1 MPDDVSALQG
11 LDLGALLAEGLRAP
25 AAPSPAAW
33 DPPSPEALK
42 GLLPGHE
49 IIRLIG
55 RGGMGAVYEARQV
68 DLDRQVA
75 LKLLPP
81 ALNEDATFAE
91 RFRREAQT
99 MARLRHPNILSVF
112 EFGQSAAGHL
122 YFSMEYVA
130 GGDLGAR
137 MKRGPLSPLE
147 ALRLVKEL
155 CAALEVAHAHGV
167 IHRDIKPS
175 NILLTA
181 DGTVKVADFGI
192 AVLGDRPAE
201 RLTHTGIAI
210 GTMEYAAPE
219 QAAGTAVDPRSD
231 LYSVGV
237 VCYELLTGRL
247 PRGIFDPP
255 SKVNAAVSPAVDP
268 VVHTA
273 MQNDPDRRYQTAAEL
288 QQAIAHSETCRPRTF
303 GRARRAVLSAGLLLL
318 VGAGVALIPARFRPS
333 TPPGFTA
340 GPAAA
345 LAPRAAKLEA
355 EFVALSRPGAD
366 RKPLRGWSVD
376 VVDLAE
382 QLKDVTRSVETSA
395 GFLSGWIAKLEERQ
409 AQFPDEA
416 RWTLALALL
425 LQHRGV
431 TLERSEPTLALK
443 SFQYACALRQAALKR
458 LPDDPGAR
466 RDLVDSL
473 CKVMDGHA
481 ACGSSPEQVF
491 ASVQEC
497 AAIFAGIR
505 DRRSGEMW
513 FDHYY
518 GAATANALEQVLQRD
533 ATQKPGVRAAARA
546 TLAVFLDPATITPE
560 PPHSDL
566 PKTRERLQR
575 LAE

>member
-11 LDLGALLAEGLRAP
+11 LDLDALLSEGLRAP
-25 AAPSPAAW
+25 AAPAPAAW
-33 DPPSPEALK
+33 NPPSPEELK
-42 GLLPGHE
+42 GLVPGHE

-68 DLDRQVA
+68 DLDRRVA

-81 ALNEDATFAE
+81 ALNDDEAFAE

-99 MARLRHPNILSVF
+99 MARLRHPNLLSVF

-192 AVLGDRPAE
+192 ALLGDRPAE
-201 RLTHTGIAI
+201 RLTHTGIAV
-210 GTMEYAAPE
+210 GTLEYAAPE

-255 SKVNAAVSPAVDP
+255 SKVNAAVSSAVDP

-288 QQAIAHSETCRPRTF
+288 QQAIAHSEACPPRAF
-303 GRARRAVLSAGLLLL
+303 RRARWAVLGVGLLLL
-318 VGAGVALIPARFRPS
+318 LGTGAILIQASFRP
-333 TPPGFTA
+333 PALPGFTA

-345 LAPRAAKLEA
+345 LAPPAAKLET
-355 EFVALSRPGAD
+355 EFAAFSRPGAD
-366 RKPLRGWSVD
+366 LKPLRGWSLEVLE
-376 VVDLAE
+376 LAK
-382 QLKDVTRSVETSA
+382 QLQEATHSAETTA
-395 GFLSGWIAKLEERQ
+395 GFLSGWIAKLEERH

-416 RWTLALALL
+416 RWTLSSALL
-425 LQHRGV
+425 LQQRGV
-431 TLERSEPTLALK
+431 TLEKTEPALALK
-443 SFQYACALRQAALKR
+443 SFQYACALRQTAWKR
-458 LPDDPGAR
+458 LPEDHGAR

-481 ACGSSPEQVF
+481 ACGSPPEQVF

-497 AAIFAGIR
+497 AGIFAGMGYR
-505 DRRSGEMW
+505 QPREMW
-513 FDHYY
+513 FDHYF
-518 GAATANALEQVLQRD
+518 GAATATTLEQVLKRD
-533 ATQKPGVRAAARA
+533 ATQKPGVQAAARA
-546 TLAVFLDPATITPE
+546 TLAVLLDPAAITTE
-560 PPHSDL
+560 PPHPDL
-566 PKTRERLQR
+566 ARTRERLQR